1 MTLFGKGVLIDVITF
16 CKDLEMSGLSR
27 WALNPMTSVFIRG
40 RREDTNNRRRPCEDE
55 AESGVMQPQAKE
67 RLEPPKAERG
77 QEGVSEPWRAQP
89 HLSPGFQ
96 ASGLQNCERN
106 NHYCFK
112 SLSMICYDSP
122 RRLIH

>member
-1 MTLFGKGVLIDVITF
+1 MTLFGKRVLVDVITF

-40 RREDTNNRRRPCEDE
+40 RREDTNTRRRPCEDE

-77 QEGVSEPWRAQP
+77 QEGVSRTLESTATSVTRI
-89 HLSPGFQ
+89 SGFWPPE
-96 ASGLQNCERN
+96 L
-106 NHYCFK
+106 
-112 SLSMICYDSP
+112 
-122 RRLIH
+122 